1 MSAVRNNFTIRGLG
15 KDYHL
20 GKTVVRAL
28 KNIKVIS
35 GFIASDSA
43 TIYDP

>member
-1 MSAVRNNFTIRGLG
+1 MKRITIRGLG

-28 KNIKVIS
+28 KNIEVI
-35 GFIASDSA
+35 GC
-43 TIYDP
+43 